1 MERWIEGWFETLID
15 SWSTATSTD
24 YTTLA
29 TAIVVAGWLIARFF
43 SR

>member
-1 MERWIEGWFETLID
+1 MERWISGWFELLID
-15 SWSTATSTD
+15 SWSTATTSA

-29 TAIVVAGWLIARFF
+29 TAVVVTGWLISRFF